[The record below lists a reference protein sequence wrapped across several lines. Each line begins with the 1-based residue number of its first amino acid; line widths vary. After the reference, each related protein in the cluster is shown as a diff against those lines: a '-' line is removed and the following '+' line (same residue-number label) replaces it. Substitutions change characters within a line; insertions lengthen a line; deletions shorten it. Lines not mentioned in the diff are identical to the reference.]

1 MAAAESATVFFA
13 RAAEL
18 GLGDLKSRFEA
29 RGWCSFADF
38 AFACSDFKNSNPAI
52 FEEEVIKPLVGED
65 VSRIPKIRRLF
76 MQSYIVGSAEM
87 ERYANPQADA
97 KVNMHPEDRAA
108 RTATLTKRLNGFT
121 VTNQSEPSFGLIDKF
136 ANMLQKGTVRYVPWE
151 KCTSRDAEVLDESE
165 DPGLKLTSDGV
176 FAPVERN
183 IADADVS
190 GEFRWDLAQR
200 RRCLAMDIAGLMT
213 YEAGLLW
220 HETMKTCVMAPPPPG
235 FKKVSWAQLLN
246 ADKKVF
252 QLVAEKCNNGC
263 KCAPGESVTNFE
275 KAFKEAIF
283 DFSVRMLLQPLQGS
297 SSSSDAAG
305 ASSVPS
311 GIEKELKSLK
321 HRLKQS
327 EDQLRATRRRLDN
340 NGGGKGGRGKGKF
353 DRNRNRPQAMEG
365 KARSTANGDPIC
377 FAYNLQGCNQ
387 AKPGERCPRGW
398 HLCADPRCQTT
409 PQPHSMSSHH

>member
-136 ANMLQKGTVRYVPWE
+136 ANMLQKGTVRYVPW
-151 KCTSRDAEVLDESE
+151 
-165 DPGLKLTSDGV
+165 GN
-176 FAPVERN
+176 AP
-183 IADADVS
+183 
-190 GEFRWDLAQR
+190 
-200 RRCLAMDIAGLMT
+200 
-213 YEAGLLW
+213 
-220 HETMKTCVMAPPPPG
+220 
-235 FKKVSWAQLLN
+235 
-246 ADKKVF
+246 
-252 QLVAEKCNNGC
+252 
-263 KCAPGESVTNFE
+263 
-275 KAFKEAIF
+275 
-283 DFSVRMLLQPLQGS
+283 
-297 SSSSDAAG
+297 
-305 ASSVPS
+305 
-311 GIEKELKSLK
+311 
-321 HRLKQS
+321 
-327 EDQLRATRRRLDN
+327 RATRRCST
-340 NGGGKGGRGKGKF
+340 
-353 DRNRNRPQAMEG
+353 
-365 KARSTANGDPIC
+365 KAKTRASSSLQMVSSRQLSEKSPMQTSAANSAG
-377 FAYNLQGCNQ
+377 
-387 AKPGERCPRGW
+387 
-398 HLCADPRCQTT
+398 T
-409 PQPHSMSSHH
+409 